1 MNEIY
6 QLILV
11 GGDGREDG
19 LWENVSAELFAL
31 QIDDGTG
38 RVGLKASDQM
48 NSRLVPVHR
57 IQNNLKKSKET
68 VDES

>member
-1 MNEIY
+1 MIEIY

-11 GGDGREDG
+11 GGDGREDSF
-19 LWENVSAELFAL
+19 WENVSAELFAL

-57 IQNNLKKSKET
+57 IQNNLNSRIIKKSN
-68 VDES
+68 S